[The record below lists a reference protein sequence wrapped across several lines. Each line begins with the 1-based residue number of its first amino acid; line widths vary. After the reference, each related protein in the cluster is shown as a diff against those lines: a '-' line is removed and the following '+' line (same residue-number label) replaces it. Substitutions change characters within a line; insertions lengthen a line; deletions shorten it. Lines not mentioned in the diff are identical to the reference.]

1 MAKMRRVPQ
10 HETGKSF
17 PTRADANKGRPFQP
31 GSKTGAGIPTH
42 DSGKKF
48 GGTMPTATPG
58 YAPIPRSGSG
68 VPQHDKGH
76 RFGKTS
82 WPDKTAQYNPKGS

>member
-1 MAKMRRVPQ
+1 MPQMKRVPQ
-10 HETGKSF
+10 HETGKTF

-31 GSKTGAGIPTH
+31 GTKSGAGIPTH
-42 DSGKKF
+42 SFGKKF
-48 GGTMPTATPG
+48 GTPMASPTPG
-58 YAPIPRSGSG
+58 YTPVQRSGSG

-82 WPDKTAQYNPKGS
+82 WTDKSPQYNPKGS